1 MSISISEHS
10 ITEFV
15 RWADYLGTF
24 AFAISG
30 TRLAAAHRFD
40 WFGAFV
46 IGLVTAVGGGTIRD
60 VMLDLPVFWMIEP
73 SYILIATLALFV
85 TIVLRHWLVRIN
97 NTVFIF
103 DAIGLGLFTAVGVA
117 KSLHAGLPWWI
128 APVAQAAT
136 ALTVMILRILAAHFH
151 WSIPALK
158 PHLDDPT
165 SKK

>member
-117 KSLHAGLPWWI
+117 KSLHAGLPGLVCPCCPSGNSPHRNDL
-128 APVAQAAT
+128 ANPCS
-136 ALTVMILRILAAHFH
+136 ALPLEYPRAKTPSRRPNI
-151 WSIPALK
+151 
-158 PHLDDPT
+158 
-165 SKK
+165 

>member
-103 DAIGLGLFTAVGVA
+103 DAIRRRCQEFACRTTLVDCPCNGYCNRLFWRDITRH
-117 KSLHAGLPWWI
+117 SYQRSPPDLP
-128 APVAQAAT
+128 
-136 ALTVMILRILAAHFH
+136 
-151 WSIPALK
+151 
-158 PHLDDPT
+158 
-165 SKK
+165 